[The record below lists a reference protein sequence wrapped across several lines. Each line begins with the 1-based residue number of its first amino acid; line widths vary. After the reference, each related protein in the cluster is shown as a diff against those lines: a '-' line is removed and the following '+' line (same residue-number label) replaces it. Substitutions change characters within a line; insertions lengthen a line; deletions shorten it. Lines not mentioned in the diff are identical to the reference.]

1 MLGWNL
7 EWQEVKRMEVN
18 CMKYHSIQMA
28 YRVAQRLVCLKYS
41 NQDEDGIRQAL
52 QSLKESYKEGRLN
65 G

>member
-1 MLGWNL
+1 
-7 EWQEVKRMEVN
+7 MEVN